1 MGRAFGFKT
10 LFAWQLTVADKPA
23 LTAQE
28 LHYAGWLPRTPATTP
43 AIAWWSMDAELKE
56 LYGEVGRLVKE
67 GGAIDVTDALVH
79 TTDTA
84 FIDWMHTS
92 EAGNERVARALYE
105 RNADA
110 IARSLNGADD
120 SQSAAA
126 APA

>member
-10 LFAWQLTVADKPA
+10 LFAWQLTVADKPS

-67 GGAIDVTDALVH
+67 GGAIDVTDGLVH

-105 RNADA
+105 RM
-110 IARSLNGADD
+110 RTPS
-120 SQSAAA
+120 SAQ
-126 APA
+126 